1 MSLLEKIPAL
11 QGLNADDLYN
21 AFLGLDR
28 RGQILVSSGVVL
40 VLLILL
46 FVPLSY
52 VSSKLDE
59 QQDAYTQALD
69 KAGQIYGVLTEYSR
83 LQKTFRRDDEAGSGG
98 DVLQNLVYDMSEA
111 AGIDI
116 KKHRVVVKSQ
126 KPVSGDVY
134 EEISKEV
141 ELSRLPL
148 DQALRFLDKIKSS
161 RDVPVKIKKL
171 SMVVEP
177 RERGVLREL
186 KFVLATLVLK

>member
-11 QGLNADDLYN
+11 QGLNVDDLYN

-28 RGQILVSSGVVL
+28 RGQILVSSGVILVLMVL
-40 VLLILL
+40 V

-52 VSSKLDE
+52 VSSKLNE
-59 QQDAYTQALD
+59 QQDAYTDALD

-83 LQKTFRRDDEAGSGG
+83 LQKTFRREDEAGSGG
-98 DVLQNLVYDMSEA
+98 DVLQNLVYNMSEA
-111 AGIDI
+111 VGIDI

-141 ELSRLPL
+141 EISRLPL
-148 DQALRFLDKIKSS
+148 DQALRFLDKIGTS